1 MHIILEII
9 SAFVFATGALTFRAS
24 SEEAAETHDYNSLGM
39 SSIMIIVG
47 DFCFLFF
54 AFNLAAAALGALLC
68 AIALFAAHTVISR
81 RLLAE
86 TIRIEKG
93 HAIDDDIELRAK
105 HSKIA
110 NAQHVADAVSDTAPD
125 DACAMQPPAVS

>member
-9 SAFVFATGALTFRAS
+9 SAFIFTTGALTFHAS

-68 AIALFAAHTVISR
+68 SITLFAAHTVISR

-93 HAIDDDIELRAK
+93 RAIDDDIESRAK
-105 HSKIA
+105 HSKIST
-110 NAQHVADAVSDTAPD
+110 AQHAADAVSDAASDVART
-125 DACAMQPPAVS
+125 V